1 MMIATNTP
9 TITPTLQNLITHI
22 YDVRPDSPNPSEVA
36 SRVAAALQ
44 PFLGN
49 PTLLTPDQCEG
60 NASHY
65 CQHVLYVDPDDHFS
79 VVALVWLPG
88 QATPIHDHISWCVV
102 GVHQGCEQEVQY
114 HQIDMADGPA
124 LLPTESCRNLAG
136 SVAALTPPGDIHHVV
151 NPGPD
156 LAISLHIYGANIA
169 RLGSSIRRRYHLPVL
184 TEGTTEF
191 G

>member
-1 MMIATNTP
+1 MIATDTLS
-9 TITPTLQNLITHI
+9 ISSTLQNLITHI
-22 YDVRPDSPNPSEVA
+22 YDALPDIPNPTEA
-36 SRVAAALQ
+36 AIRVAAALQ

-49 PTLLTPDQCEG
+49 PTLLRPDQCQG

-65 CQHVLYVDPDDHFS
+65 CQHVLYVDPNDHFS
-79 VVALVWLPG
+79 IVALVWLPG

-114 HQIDMADGPA
+114 RQIDTTGGPA
-124 LLPTESCRNLAG
+124 LLPKGTCCNPAG
-136 SVAALTPPGDIHHVV
+136 SVAALTPPGDIHHVA

-169 RLGSSIRRRYHLPVL
+169 RLGSSIRRRYNLPVL
-184 TEGTTEF
+184 TEAPTS
-191 G
+191 